1 MATET
6 LTRPAPDEDTPAGR
20 GDRASG
26 GPLTVVYDDDC
37 GVCRDT
43 VRRLRRWDHEGRI
56 EFMPL
61 RLAATSGRP
70 LLERLAAEG
79 GLGDAVHVVD
89 ETTGRVVSGGHAAL
103 AILDALPG
111 GWLLRPWAG
120 LPPTAAA
127 ADVVYRVAVRHR
139 DRLAWLM
146 GMRDDVSCPIRPA
159 AHPGTLPDA
168 LPTAED
174 RAARQT

>member
-6 LTRPAPDEDTPAGR
+6 MTRPTPDDATVAGA
-20 GDRASG
+20 GDSG
-26 GPLTVVYDDDC
+26 PVGAMTVLYDDDC
-37 GVCRDT
+37 GVCRET
-43 VRRLRRWDHEGRI
+43 VRLLGRWDHEDRF

-61 RLAATSGRP
+61 RLAATCGRP

-79 GLGDAVHVVD
+79 NLGDDVHVVD
-89 ETTGRVVSGGHAAL
+89 ETAGRVVSGGHAAL

-111 GWLLRPWAG
+111 GWLLRPWAA

-139 DRLAWLM
+139 DRLAWLV
-146 GMRDDVSCPIRPA
+146 GMRDEVSCPVHSGALPGALPA
-159 AHPGTLPDA
+159 AADLATRRD
-168 LPTAED
+168 
-174 RAARQT
+174 

>member
-6 LTRPAPDEDTPAGR
+6 LTRPAPGDESIAGPAG
-20 GDRASG
+20 GAPG
-26 GPLTVVYDDDC
+26 GPLTVIYDEDC
-37 GVCRDT
+37 GVCRET
-43 VRRLRRWDHEGRI
+43 VRRLRRWDHEGRF

-61 RLAATSGRP
+61 RLAVTSGRP
-70 LLERLAAEG
+70 LFERLAAEG
-79 GLGDAVHVVD
+79 NLVDAVHVVD
-89 ETTGRVVSGGHAAL
+89 EASGRVVSGGHAAL

-111 GWLLRPWAG
+111 GWLLRPWAA

-146 GMRDDVSCPIRPA
+146 GMRDEVSCPVGHAASPGALPA
-159 AHPGTLPDA
+159 A
-168 LPTAED
+168 ED
-174 RAARQT
+174 LAARRV